1 MRKFTCRK
9 KFGLLIITFFSIL
22 IADDKAID
30 LKSFPKPTMYT
41 AFTDGKIIIDGIIDE
56 EAWMKADSISDFY
69 QSQPNPGYLPT
80 EKTVVRIL
88 YDKDFL
94 YVSAILYDSEPDKI
108 IIESLE
114 QDFDSQSSDAFA
126 IMLDTFNDDKS
137 GYVFLFN
144 PAGAIKD
151 MYIDNDG
158 TTMNRAWEGI
168 VHPKTSINDNG
179 WQIELAF
186 PLTSLRFNPNDGYQD
201 WGINFLRRI
210 RRKREDLYWSPIE
223 PFQKLVTVSK
233 GGTLKGIKGIK
244 PGRNL
249 QLKPFILGNE
259 ISEEEKTTKSAGGF
273 DIKYSMTPS
282 LTLDA
287 TYNTD
292 FSQVEADE
300 ERVNLTRFPLF
311 FPEKRDFFLENA
323 GIFEFGDI
331 SNYLYRMGP
340 NRYSRSFTMFH
351 SRRIGLESGRQ
362 VPITGGGRLSGK
374 VGNFD
379 VGYLNMLA
387 EKIDDIPETQFN
399 VARIKGNILQK
410 SNFGAI
416 VIDRNSNGDENDH
429 RSMGIDLN
437 LNINKL
443 LIYSYLAQT
452 ENPDVEGDNTAGR
465 VVVAYRNSQ
474 WDLSAYYKKVG
485 ESFVPK
491 VGFMQRNNVGET
503 FLTAGY
509 HKRFSSGPFL
519 SINPYAFINQYDNLD
534 GYMESRALK
543 VGFDAQ
549 FMNGSMLFSGITQTE
564 EIIKSSFEL
573 YGAKVPEGRYKFNNL
588 SLYYR
593 GDRTKFITLN
603 GNASLGEYFHGTRNS
618 IGLSTS
624 IKGGYR
630 LIVDMGM
637 NKNYVKFPDAEVN
650 ADVYTLKI
658 KYNHSVK
665 FLNTLY
671 FQYNDADQ
679 KLVTNF
685 RMNFIH
691 APLSDLFI
699 VYSNISDLE
708 GEEKDNG
715 MISLKFTKLFSL

>member
-1 MRKFTCRK
+1 MQKSTYHNK
-9 KFGLLIITFFSIL
+9 IVLLILFLCSFL
-22 IADDKAID
+22 IANDDAID
-30 LKSFPKPTMYT
+30 LKSFPRPTMYT
-41 AFTDGKIIIDGIIDE
+41 SFTDSKIIIDGIVNE
-56 EAWMKADSISDFY
+56 EAWMKADSITEFY

-80 EKTVVRIL
+80 EKTVVRVL

-94 YVSAILYDSEPDKI
+94 YVSAVLYDSEPDKI

-137 GYVFLFN
+137 GYAFLFN

-186 PLTSLRFNPNDGYQD
+186 PLTSLRFNPYDGSQD

-233 GGTLKGIKGIK
+233 GGTLKGITGIK

-249 QLKPFILGNE
+249 QLKPFLLGNE

-273 DIKYSMTPS
+273 DLKYSVTPS

-331 SNYLYRMGP
+331 SNYLYRMSP
-340 NRYSRSFTMFH
+340 SRYSRSFTMFH
-351 SRRIGLESGRQ
+351 SRRIGLESGQQ
-362 VPITGGGRLSGK
+362 VPIAGGGRLSGK

-387 EKIDDIPETQFN
+387 EKIDDVPQTQFN

-416 VIDRNSNGDENDH
+416 IIDRNSNGEENDH
-429 RSMGIDLN
+429 RSMGVDLN
-437 LNINKL
+437 LNINKF

-452 ENPDVEGDNTAGR
+452 DNPDVEGANTAGR
-465 VVVAYRNSQ
+465 MVVAYRNSQ

-485 ESFVPK
+485 KSFIPR
-491 VGFMQRNNVGET
+491 VGFM
-503 FLTAGY
+503 
-509 HKRFSSGPFL
+509 
-519 SINPYAFINQYDNLD
+519 
-534 GYMESRALK
+534 
-543 VGFDAQ
+543 
-549 FMNGSMLFSGITQTE
+549 
-564 EIIKSSFEL
+564 
-573 YGAKVPEGRYKFNNL
+573 
-588 SLYYR
+588 
-593 GDRTKFITLN
+593 
-603 GNASLGEYFHGTRNS
+603 
-618 IGLSTS
+618 
-624 IKGGYR
+624 
-630 LIVDMGM
+630 
-637 NKNYVKFPDAEVN
+637 
-650 ADVYTLKI
+650 
-658 KYNHSVK
+658 
-665 FLNTLY
+665 
-671 FQYNDADQ
+671 
-679 KLVTNF
+679 
-685 RMNFIH
+685 
-691 APLSDLFI
+691 
-699 VYSNISDLE
+699 
-708 GEEKDNG
+708 
-715 MISLKFTKLFSL
+715 